1 MIDTVRLNIKGGD
14 GGNGC
19 VSFLREKFRPHGG
32 PNGGDGGNG
41 GNAYIVGDPSLNT
54 LLHLKFS
61 STIYVERGKHGK
73 GKGMQ
78 GGHGEDDIIKVPL
91 GTLVRLRNEDGTSE
105 LIADITGET
114 PFLVAQGGRGGW
126 GNTRFATST
135 NQEPLLSQKGELGEY
150 VVLLL
155 ELKLLADVG
164 LLAKPNAGKSTLIS
178 HCSAAQPRIASY
190 PFTTVEPV
198 LGVVGSRDKSF
209 VMMEIPGLIEGA
221 HDGVGLGDQFLRHA
235 ERARIYIHILDGL
248 SEDPIADYHMVNEE
262 LRQFNPALAEKPQV
276 IAVNKLD
283 VTEVRARQG
292 ELEQA
297 VLAAVE
303 SRTLASGPAAT
314 EGISTERGSWETK
327 PSPIFFISAATGE
340 GIDALLG
347 HVIELLDKTIVA
359 ESKIAA
365 EAEAEPAGP
374 NFRRSRRTTRPNT
387 FHKDKGVYVIE
398 SEHLE
403 RLTALADTRDYRVVL
418 QIWREMTRLGLART
432 LEEAGIE
439 AGDTIRIGRA
449 EMEWF

>member
-19 VSFLREKFRPHGG
+19 VSFLREKYRPHGG
-32 PNGGDGGNG
+32 PNGGDGGAG

-54 LLHLKFS
+54 LLHLKFN

-73 GKGMQ
+73 GKEMR
-78 GGHGEDDIIKVPL
+78 GGNGPDDIIKVPL
-91 GTLVRLRNEDGTSE
+91 GTLVRRRNPDGTTE
-105 LIADITGET
+105 LIADITDET
-114 PFLVAQGGRGGW
+114 PCLVAQGGRGGW

-135 NQEPLLSQKGELGEY
+135 NQEPLLSQKGELGEH

-198 LGVVGSRDKSF
+198 LGMVGTRDKSF
-209 VMMEIPGLIEGA
+209 VMMEVPGLIEGA

-248 SEDPIADYHMVNEE
+248 SEDPIADYRMVNEE

-276 IAVNKLD
+276 IAINKID
-283 VTEVRARQG
+283 ITEVRARQE
-292 ELEQA
+292 ELEQD
-297 VLAAVE
+297 VLAAV
-303 SRTLASGPAAT
+303 ASGLAAT
-314 EGISTERGSWETK
+314 EPASMQRATWEAK
-327 PSPIFFISAATGE
+327 SSPIFFISAATGE

-347 HVIELLDKTIVA
+347 HVIELLDRTIGE
-359 ESKIAA
+359 ESRIAA
-365 EAEAEPAGP
+365 EAEAEPVGLE
-374 NFRRSRRTTRPNT
+374 FRHSRRTTRPST
-387 FHKDKGVYVIE
+387 FHKDNGVYVIE
-398 SEHLE
+398 SEQLE
-403 RLTALADTRDYRVVL
+403 RLTAMADTRDYRVVL

>member
-1 MIDTVRLNIKGGD
+1 M
-14 GGNGC
+14 
-19 VSFLREKFRPHGG
+19 GG
-32 PNGGDGGNG
+32 PNGGDGGDG
-41 GNAYIVGDPSLNT
+41 GNAYLVGDPSLNT
-54 LLHLKFS
+54 LLHLKFN

-73 GKGMQ
+73 GKEMRGAN
-78 GGHGEDDIIKVPL
+78 GEDDRIRVPL
-91 GTLVRLRNEDGTSE
+91 GTLVRQRNGDGTSE
-105 LIADITGET
+105 FIADITDET
-114 PFLVAQGGRGGW
+114 PCLVAQGGRGGW
-126 GNTRFATST
+126 GNTRFTTST

-178 HCSAAQPRIASY
+178 HCSAAQPKIASY

-209 VMMEIPGLIEGA
+209 VMMEVPGLIEGA

-235 ERARIYIHILDGL
+235 ERTRIYIHILDGL
-248 SEDPIADYHMVNEE
+248 SEDPVADYHMVNEE

-276 IAVNKLD
+276 IAVNKID
-283 VTEVRARQG
+283 ITEVRARQE
-292 ELEQA
+292 ELEQEM
-297 VLAAVE
+297 LAAVE
-303 SRTLASGPAAT
+303 SVTSLTEPAPAEPAT
-314 EGISTERGSWETK
+314 WETK

-347 HVIELLDKTIVA
+347 HVIELLDKTVAA
-359 ESKIAA
+359 ESEIAV
-365 EAEAEPAGP
+365 EAEPVGME
-374 NFRRSRRTTRPNT
+374 FRRSRRTTRPNT

-398 SEHLE
+398 SDQLE
-403 RLTALADTRDYRVVL
+403 RLTAMADTRDYRVVL
-418 QIWREMTRLGLART
+418 QIWREMTKLGLART